1 MAINLRPPSQGI
13 GSTEEKLRSLYSYLF
28 QMTDELNHALNNMR
42 EGGGEAAYRAISSAS
57 TGGGA
62 KGSQAANAYQ
72 QLKALIIKTATEVT
86 ATTTRIVNEM
96 ASEYIASSE
105 YGSYYEYLKKV
116 TEETA
121 DGSLMTWESEQG
133 VIHGEDEYRA
143 KSDVFIK
150 VGIVKYHDD
159 GTVDAGIIIGR
170 RLHAVTETLSD
181 GTEQIHVEGDDIYTL
196 IGPDGISLW
205 MNGAKLTEMSQ
216 MGFYGAEADIE
227 TITTSLIKSPEEG
240 AQIVL
245 NEHILRAVAEQI
257 DISANTSIRLAI
269 ETGGTGAINYLRRSA
284 KEVTFA
290 DGIDAATYYFG
301 DYVPVKDEIYTVRIW
316 GSLGTGASGYRLCN
330 STTYVQLGTAELQPD
345 GTYLWTGP
353 WSMKMATAGNI
364 MESTS
369 LIVLPAITATGG
381 THKIERIKLSAGE
394 AVTEWCPYHE
404 EFTAGEMVLDRDGI
418 HMTGGEIEMITRNAE
433 DGPTGAVVID
443 KNGVVASGGKIE
455 MQSVEDGEAVG
466 GVVIDA
472 AGIRAQ
478 GVSIELT
485 AGEGENSEYLSIDS
499 EGVAASRVD
508 AGNLLMRYEG
518 PATIIVRGGRTDE
531 EYASGAYARGL
542 ADVVSMLNGR
552 AIDTDLVVKIWPDS
566 SSEPNKQYCN
576 VELRG
581 ICGTGTLTITS
592 AVTATNATI
601 VGGIDVRHVSVPVA
615 FVHLNIFS
623 GTYGIRA
630 IFSNVYAEECLI
642 KPMAT
647 DEISYGV
654 YAMHGATISL
664 KVCKVYGYDFSMY
677 ACEGGVIS
685 SYMDAIDADVMA
697 DRGTIY
703 SYNVTCRH
711 GTWAPNAM
719 AGVVHE
725 FYPMTGKQET
735 TVEPP
740 AEPITIIAKVKETK
754 SYYNGKWRT
763 DSEIRQ
769 GLYGKYNYVGCMW
782 FSALLSRTPISAILK
797 MKRVSGTGRS
807 GAVQLHLYAI
817 KADSTGDPTVDYR
830 DCGVIGTINNGETR
844 TFSVLEAAKLLAT
857 GGYKGLALYE
867 AGATA
872 MSGREYSANYC
883 RIDAASPELT
893 VTY

>member
-269 ETGGTGAINYLRRSA
+269 EAGGTGAINYLRRSA

-316 GSLGTGASGYRLCN
+316 GSLGTGATGYRLCN

-345 GTYLWTGP
+345 GTYVWTGP
-353 WSMKMATAGNI
+353 WSMKMATTGNI

-381 THKIERIKLSAGE
+381 THTIERIKLSAGE

-404 EFTAGEMVLDRDGI
+404 EFSAGEMVLDREGI

-433 DGPTGAVVID
+433 DGPTGAVIID

-455 MQSVEDGEAVG
+455 MQSVEDGEVVG
-466 GVVIDA
+466 GVIIDP

-478 GVSIELT
+478 SVSIELAAGT
-485 AGEGENSEYLSIDS
+485 AEDVERLTIGV
-499 EGVAASRVD
+499 EGVAASSVTAPNVAAKYDGPDWICVSLDDEPGDINGTMYVRTLHEAFD
-508 AGNLLMRYEG
+508 LLNGKAIAGD
-518 PATIIVRGGRTDE
+518 IVIAD
-531 EYASGAYARGL
+531 ASG
-542 ADVVSMLNGR
+542 
-552 AIDTDLVVKIWPDS
+552 
-566 SSEPNKQYCN
+566 EKQIGAHY
-576 VELRG
+576 LRG
-581 ICGTGTLTITS
+581 VTGVGEITIQRTNILGSLHIEYMSVRVNVTTSNISGETNALVTARSTVVLMGCEITRTSGAANGTIGINATGCSDVSLRNCWTYGFYYPYAVHTGGFISADNCETESQVLAEGGMMYIKNHTAKGITNWQPVLTAGAVYTDDSVGSVDSGSVTITPDPLPT
-592 AVTATNATI
+592 VQTYDTPT
-601 VGGIDVRHVSVPVA
+601 VG
-615 FVHLNIFS
+615 L
-623 GTYGIRA
+623 
-630 IFSNVYAEECLI
+630 YA
-642 KPMAT
+642 
-647 DEISYGV
+647 
-654 YAMHGATISL
+654 
-664 KVCKVYGYDFSMY
+664 
-677 ACEGGVIS
+677 GGWKNS
-685 SYMDAIDADVMA
+685 
-697 DRGTIY
+697 
-703 SYNVTCRH
+703 
-711 GTWAPNAM
+711 
-719 AGVVHE
+719 
-725 FYPMTGKQET
+725 
-735 TVEPP
+735 
-740 AEPITIIAKVKETK
+740 
-754 SYYNGKWRT
+754 
-763 DSEIRQ
+763 SEIRQ
-769 GLYGKYNYVGCMW
+769 GRYNSNNYAGCMW
-782 FSALLSRTPISAILK
+782 FDTLPNQTLKSATLTLK
-797 MKRVSGTGRS
+797 RINGSGRS
-807 GAVQLHLYAI
+807 SAVQLHLYAI
-817 KADSTGDPTVDYR
+817 KAEPNGDPTADPLY
-830 DCGVIGTINNGETR
+830 CGMIGEINGGETR
-844 TFSVLEAAKLLAT
+844 TFSILDAAQMLAT
-857 GGYKGLALYE
+857 KGYKGLALYE
-867 AGATA
+867 DDAQL